1 VIKIDYC
8 QNCVI
13 KIETKVKGILL
24 NKCQKVYL
32 IFKNTISNVD
42 IMHSKSIE
50 VWSQEACPS
59 MLVDTC
65 ESVRLTLPK
74 GLETNVVSSKVT
86 GLNINY
92 LNEQGE
98 YENDFP
104 VTDQFITAWDPKAKK
119 FVTKPMDLFL

>member
-1 VIKIDYC
+1 
-8 QNCVI
+8 
-13 KIETKVKGILL
+13 
-24 NKCQKVYL
+24 
-32 IFKNTISNVD
+32 
-42 IMHSKSIE
+42 
-50 VWSQEACPS
+50 